1 MILSSG
7 SGGVYN
13 AIISQYH
20 DMLDYIG
27 ASDAGIR
34 TVYGYEQK
42 TEENLSMM
50 RAFGAAM

>member
-7 SGGVYN
+7 SDGVYN

-20 DMLDYIG
+20 DMPDYIG
-27 ASDAGIR
+27 AADAGIR

-50 RAFGAAM
+50 RAFGASM